1 LFAVPLA
8 PAGRVMPRVRHT
20 VSFPCTVASYTTQ
33 FAAAGVPAVII
44 IPMRYNAAVDDVFV
58 TTMLE
63 ITADV
68 VLDALVV
75 VYRVAYVPVL
85 AVP

>member
-1 LFAVPLA
+1 
-8 PAGRVMPRVRHT
+8 M
-20 VSFPCTVASYTTQ
+20 
-33 FAAAGVPAVII
+33 
-44 IPMRYNAAVDDVFV
+44 IPTRYSAAVEAVFV